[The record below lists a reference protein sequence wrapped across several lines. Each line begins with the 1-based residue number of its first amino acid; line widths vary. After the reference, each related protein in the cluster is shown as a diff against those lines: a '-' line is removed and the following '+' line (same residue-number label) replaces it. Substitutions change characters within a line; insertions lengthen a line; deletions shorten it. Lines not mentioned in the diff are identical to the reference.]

1 MSDGLDAMLGI
12 IPTVVVAGIT
22 IKAFDYLTD
31 AKRHQQRLRKKGIK
45 TKLVKERGK
54 YKLKKV
60 I

>member
-12 IPTVVVAGIT
+12 VPTVVVAGLV
-22 IKAFDYLTD
+22 IKTFDYLAD
-31 AKRHQQRLRKKGIK
+31 AKAHQRRLRKKGIK

-60 I
+60 L